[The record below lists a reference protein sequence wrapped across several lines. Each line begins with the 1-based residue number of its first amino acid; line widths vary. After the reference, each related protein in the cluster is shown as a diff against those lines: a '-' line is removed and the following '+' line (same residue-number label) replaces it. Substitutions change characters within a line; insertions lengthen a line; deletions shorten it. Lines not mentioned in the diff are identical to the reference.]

1 MISIRNDYQ
10 GLFSGPMS
18 EKKMPTPNYLLKYKA
33 SNNFI

>member
-1 MISIRNDYQ
+1 VQRFHVKEL